1 MFFAVLLCSTAVF
14 FSTKRENN
22 NTISSLFSVNA
33 FIVPEYEHLRLIW
46 KSIISKSNGGLYFE
60 NILY

>member
-22 NTISSLFSVNA
+22 NTISSLFSVKCIYLTRIRA
-33 FIVPEYEHLRLIW
+33 PPFDLEI
-46 KSIISKSNGGLYFE
+46 
-60 NILY
+60 